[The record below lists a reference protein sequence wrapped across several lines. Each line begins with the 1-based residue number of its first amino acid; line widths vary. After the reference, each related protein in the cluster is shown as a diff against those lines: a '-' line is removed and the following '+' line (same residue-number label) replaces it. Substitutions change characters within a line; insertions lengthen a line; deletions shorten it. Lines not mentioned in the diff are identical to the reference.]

1 MALLLIVLALLSFGV
16 FAIGSGSSGTGSGGG
31 PQRYTPHRVKC
42 SARMKAQMSPGESR
56 RRCGG
61 PPANP

>member
-1 MALLLIVLALLSFGV
+1 MALLLILLALLGFGF
-16 FAIGSGSSGTGSGGG
+16 FAFGSGSGSTGSGSA
-31 PQRYTPHRVKC
+31 PQRSTPHHVKC
-42 SARMKAQMSPGESR
+42 SARMKARMSAGESR

>member
-16 FAIGSGSSGTGSGGG
+16 FAIGSGSSGTGSG
-31 PQRYTPHRVKC
+31 PQRYTPHRIKC
-42 SARMKAQMSPGESR
+42 SARMKSQMSPGESR

>member
-1 MALLLIVLALLSFGV
+1 MALLLILIALLGFG
-16 FAIGSGSSGTGSGGG
+16 FFTFGSGSGSTGAGSA

-42 SARMKAQMSPGESR
+42 SARMKAQMTAGESR
-56 RRCGG
+56 RRCGS